1 MSMKGLVKMRY
12 FLNPLDEEYENIED
26 LSIYYDSISGQFKH
40 KYKCECGE
48 TIGCYCYDSLSDAWS
63 DVVEGMQC
71 AGCSVYDFVIEM
83 VYEDENLRELI
94 DNSEHSNLQIL
105 FKIKMDDTIFSHISD
120 EEYEH
125 IVDATDYEVGQTLE
139 SLKEMSAST
148 VSKIIDYMIEV
159 DYFDCGFSGYACNT

>member
-12 FLNPLDEEYENIED
+12 FLNPLDEEFENIED

-40 KYKCECGE
+40 KYKCECGK

-63 DVVEGMQC
+63 DVIEGMQC
-71 AGCSVYDFVIEM
+71 AECSVYDFVIET

-94 DNSEHSNLQIL
+94 DNIEHTNLNIL
-105 FKIKMDDTIFSHISD
+105 FKLKEDDTMFSHILD
-120 EEYEH
+120 E
-125 IVDATDYEVGQTLE
+125 DYEQILDAVDDEIGQTLR

-148 VSKIIDYMIEV
+148 VSKIIDYMVEV
-159 DYFDCGFSGYACNT
+159 DYFDCGFSGSACNT